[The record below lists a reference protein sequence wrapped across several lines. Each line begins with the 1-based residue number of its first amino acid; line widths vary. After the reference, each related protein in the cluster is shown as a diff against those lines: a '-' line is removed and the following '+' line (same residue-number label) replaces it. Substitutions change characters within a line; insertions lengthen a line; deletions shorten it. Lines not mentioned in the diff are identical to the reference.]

1 MIKPFVAPEDAGYNL
16 KKMPP
21 VMSLT
26 EQVALWVM
34 KAYRQY
40 AFIFFIKYIDTAES
54 DMNSILF
61 CSTILP
67 PSPTLPT
74 MPLTDF
80 TGSNLT
86 DDMQRLLKL

>member
-1 MIKPFVAPEDAGYNL
+1 MIKPFVAPEDAGCNL

-21 VMSLT
+21 VMSLS

-40 AFIFFIKYIDTAES
+40 TFLFFFYIKIDTAES
-54 DMNSILF
+54 DINSILF

-67 PSPTLPT
+67 ASPTLPT
-74 MPLTDF
+74 MPLTDI
-80 TGSNLT
+80 TRSN
-86 DDMQRLLKL
+86 